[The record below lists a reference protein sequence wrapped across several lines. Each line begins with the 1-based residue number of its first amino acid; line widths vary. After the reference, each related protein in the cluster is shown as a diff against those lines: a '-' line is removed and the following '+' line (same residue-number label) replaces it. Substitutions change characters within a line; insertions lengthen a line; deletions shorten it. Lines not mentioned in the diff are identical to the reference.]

1 MKKFISAIL
10 IILFICVFCYSTYNI
25 IKYVMDE
32 KEQESLND
40 DLTQSAIKITL
51 VPDEESENV
60 EDDANTEGTNEF
72 SVDFEY
78 LKSQNK
84 DIVAWIYSEGTP
96 INYPVVQGKDNDYY
110 LRRLI
115 NGKYNQSGTL
125 FVDYKNKGDFSDL
138 NTIIYG
144 HNMKNDSMF
153 GTIINYK
160 KQEYFDSHK
169 EIDLFTENANYKIK
183 LYAGLTIDGNS
194 NLYNITNS
202 NKEFIKLK
210 DKSDFKSDVIPN
222 EDDKIVM
229 LSTCSYDY
237 ELARYVLLGVLE
249 EGL

>member
-1 MKKFISAIL
+1 MKKFISTVL
-10 IILFICVFCYSTYNI
+10 IIFFICMFCYSTFNI
-25 IKYVMDE
+25 IKYVVDE

-51 VPDEESENV
+51 VQGEENEEAKEELSI
-60 EDDANTEGTNEF
+60 DAETF
-72 SVDFEY
+72 SIDFEY

-84 DIVAWIYSEGTP
+84 DIVAWIYSKDTP
-96 INYPVVQGKDNDYY
+96 INYPIVQGKDNDYY

-115 NGKYNQSGTL
+115 NGQYNQAGTL
-125 FVDYKNKGDFSDL
+125 FIDYKNKGDFSDL
-138 NTIIYG
+138 NTIVYG

-153 GTIINYK
+153 GTLVNYK
-160 KQEYFDSHK
+160 NQDYYDSHK
-169 EIDLFTENANYKIK
+169 EIDLYTENANYKIK

-222 EDDKIVM
+222 ENDRIVM